1 MEKSKVISFEDLD
14 VYQRAYASCLRV
26 MKEVV
31 PNLPVSEKFDLKDQ
45 MARACKSIPRLISE
59 GFAKKYQKAGFQRYL
74 TDGIG
79 ESNEMIVCLSHTR
92 DLYADYVPVQTCKE
106 LIDEYRIICKQ
117 LFNLQRAWSRFT
129 APKTG
134 LENA

>member
-14 VYQRAYASCLRV
+14 VYQRAYAACLRV
-26 MKEVV
+26 MREVV
-31 PNLPVSEKFDLKDQ
+31 PFLPASEKFDLKDQ
-45 MARACKSIPRLISE
+45 MSRACKSIPRLISE

-92 DLYADYVPVQTCKE
+92 DLYSEYVPIQISKE
-106 LIDEYRIICKQ
+106 LIEEYRIICKQ
-117 LFNLQRAWSRFT
+117 LFKLGQKWSSFT
-129 APKTG
+129 GPKTSSQH
-134 LENA
+134 E